1 MRRLE
6 TELVE
11 VNDSLKAE
19 QNSGK
24 ESVAPKPQAE
34 TVKKVVES
42 QLKDYCKKNLNLPSS
57 LRFENRTLYLISAAF
72 SV

>member
-1 MRRLE
+1 M
-6 TELVE
+6 E

-42 QLKDYCKKNLNLPSS
+42 QLKDYCKNNNGNVK
-57 LRFENRTLYLISAAF
+57 Y
-72 SV
+72 

>member
-6 TELVE
+6 TELVD

-42 QLKDYCKKNLNLPSS
+42 QLKDYCKNN
-57 LRFENRTLYLISAAF
+57 NGNVQY
-72 SV
+72 

>member
-1 MRRLE
+1 MRRENGQIFDLNLTPGYFQVRRLE

-19 QNSGK
+19 QNPGK

-42 QLKDYCKKNLNLPSS
+42 QLKDYCKN
-57 LRFENRTLYLISAAF
+57 
-72 SV
+72 

>member
-6 TELVE
+6 TDLVE

-19 QNSGK
+19 QNPGK

-42 QLKDYCKKNLNLPSS
+42 QLKDYCKN
-57 LRFENRTLYLISAAF
+57 
-72 SV
+72 